1 MDKNAIKKFAVWAR
15 KELIE
20 RVSKKALA
28 YGITEHEV
36 YNPDADSVNGLVLT
50 AAQKKE
56 RKALTEQIFA
66 KGYKQ
71 VMEEVAYTWFNRF
84 CALRFMEVN
93 GFLPSLVRVF
103 TNDKNEFRPQ
113 LLTEA
118 LELDLPGLDKQKIYE
133 LKEANADEELYK
145 YLLITQCNALNDELP
160 RMFQRI
166 EDYTELLFP
175 DNLLREGSVIEQMIT
190 LIPEED
196 WQDAVQIIGWL
207 YQYYNIEPK
216 KEVFANLDKN
226 IKIGKNDIPAA
237 TQLFTPD
244 WIVRYMVENS
254 LGRLVTSNQCIVN
267 SGQCIVDSESSINA
281 KLTTNNS
288 SLNTTNYPLAAWKYY
303 LPEAEQE
310 IVNSDQCSVDSES
323 SVNAKLTTNNF
334 SLTTTKCIDPCMGSG
349 HILAYLFDV
358 LMEVYRS
365 EGYRDRDAV
374 KNIINNN
381 LYGLDIDERAAQLA
395 YFAVMMQGRKY
406 DNRFLTRHYQPHIY
420 AVTESNGI
428 NRELLAY
435 FGVELDDLNREN
447 ALNQLNGMLDEME
460 DACEYGSLIT
470 VSEYDFALL
479 KDFAAAYDA
488 EQNLFASGALAP
500 LQERLQK
507 LIAVAET
514 LAQKYEVVVTN
525 PPYMGAGNMDEKLS
539 KYVKQH
545 YPDSKSDLFA
555 VFMEACHK
563 MTAENGY
570 QAMITMHS
578 WMFLSS
584 FEKLRAKIQKQNIVN
599 MVHLGARA
607 FEEIGGEVVQ
617 TTSFVL
623 ANKHI
628 DGYKGTYC
636 RLVEPTTQA
645 GKEEMFLAK
654 ENRYVA
660 CSDNFAKIPG
670 APVAYWVSEKFVDI
684 ISKGNS
690 IDNKFS
696 VGSGLSTSDNERFL
710 RFLWEP
716 AFDKISK
723 TGNDSLKWYFFQKG
737 GEYRKWYGNLQYVV
751 NWENN
756 GEEIKYWVT
765 HNPKDPKTTSWSRR
779 IFNTDLYFRKG
790 LTWSVIC
797 SNDISFRLSPSN
809 TMISNA
815 AGGIFGFEKHLD
827 DLYMLFAGI
836 NSKVWGKVF
845 RLLNPTIN
853 YSSGIIQK
861 APIPG
866 LREKTINIVQQN
878 ISLSKS
884 DWDSFE
890 TSWDFAEHPLLVTS
904 DKCIVDSGQCS
915 VDSESSVN
923 AKLIT
928 NNFSLTTIAQAYQR
942 WKAVCNE
949 RFAQLKAN
957 EEELNRIFIDIYGL
971 QDELTPEVEEK
982 DVTVHRV
989 FDSKDDV
996 PEAMKGSNYILTQ
1009 QQVVKG
1015 LISYAV
1021 GCIFGRYS
1029 LDKSGL
1035 VYAGG
1040 EISDQWIEISGQYYL
1055 REVVEK
1061 YVAQELQRT
1070 YSMAEINVADGGDL
1084 PIGEITATRGAIFT
1098 FESDAKSSNINSV
1111 QYCRGTSKKLYEGIR
1126 ELSVNSQGIK
1136 CGAGNTAYDLCSPE
1150 ILDAIA
1156 SGTGSE
1162 LVQRGWQDADSI
1174 DWQAI
1179 HCKLTTNHYGAD
1191 KDAIIPISD
1200 NEYFNDD
1207 IVARFVEFIK
1217 IAFGADEKMLEAN
1230 LNFIATA
1237 LGGNGSARD
1246 VIRAY
1251 FNNGFYADHC
1261 KTYQKRP
1268 IYWLFDSG
1276 KKNGFKCLIYM
1287 HRYQKDTIA
1296 RIRTDYL
1303 HEQQSRYRTA
1313 ISDLQNRI
1321 DNAVSTGVR
1330 VKLQKQ
1336 LATVQAQVEEARLYE
1351 EKIHHLADQMLGID
1365 LDDGVKRNY
1374 AIFKDV
1380 LARIK

>member
-254 LGRLVTSNQCIVN
+254 LGRLVNN
-267 SGQCIVDSESSINA
+267 ASSDNA
-281 KLTTNNS
+281 QPT
-288 SLNTTNYPLAAWKYY
+288 TTNYPLESWKYY

-310 IVNSDQCSVDSES
+310 TEVRKQLAQLS
-323 SVNAKLTTNNF
+323 TTNF

-420 AVTESNGI
+420 AITESNGI
-428 NRELLAY
+428 DRELLAY
-435 FGVELDDLNREN
+435 FGVELDALNREN

-479 KDFAAAYDA
+479 RDFAAAYDA

-500 LQERLQK
+500 LQERLQQ
-507 LIAVAET
+507 LIAVAEM

-555 VFMEACHK
+555 VFMEACHN

-584 FEKLRAKIQKQNIVN
+584 FEKPRAKIQKLNIVN

-623 ANKHI
+623 TNKHI

-654 ENRYVA
+654 ENRYVV

-670 APVAYWVSEKFVDI
+670 APVAYWVSDKLINIFQNSHMLADYTLPKVGLQ
-684 ISKGNS
+684 SGNTDLF
-690 IDNKFS
+690 I
-696 VGSGLSTSDNERFL
+696 R
-710 RFLWEP
+710 LWYEVSLMNT
-716 AFDKISK
+716 AIYEFDDTK
-723 TGNDSLKWYFFQKG
+723 KWYPLIKG
-737 GEYRKWYGNLQYVV
+737 GTFRKWYGNNFNII

-756 GEEIKYWVT
+756 GSEIKKCKGARPQNLQYYFKPMICCQALTNNENAYKYESGGKIPDVNYRFMTISEKYLKIFLGLMNTSIVSHVT
-765 HNPKDPKTTSWSRR
+765 AVFSGTTALN
-779 IFNTDLYFRKG
+779 IYDLLRF
-790 LTWSVIC
+790 
-797 SNDISFRLSPSN
+797 
-809 TMISNA
+809 
-815 AGGIFGFEKHLD
+815 
-827 DLYMLFAGI
+827 
-836 NSKVWGKVF
+836 
-845 RLLNPTIN
+845 
-853 YSSGIIQK
+853 
-861 APIPG
+861 PIVVENG
-866 LREKTINIVQQN
+866 SLVKEFVNQN
-878 ISLSKS
+878 ISISKS

-904 DKCIVDSGQCS
+904 GQCIVNRK
-915 VDSESSVN
+915 SSVN
-923 AKLIT
+923 AKLST
-928 NNFSLTTIAQAYQR
+928 NNFSLTTNNAQLTTNNSSLSTIAQAYQR

-982 DVTVHRV
+982 DVTVHRI

-1009 QQVVKG
+1009 QQVVKS

-1021 GCIFGRYS
+1021 GCMFGRYS
-1029 LDKSGL
+1029 LDKPGL

-1040 EISDQWIEISGQYYL
+1040 EW
-1055 REVVEK
+1055 
-1061 YVAQELQRT
+1061 
-1070 YSMAEINVADGGDL
+1070 
-1084 PIGEITATRGAIFT
+1084 
-1098 FESDAKSSNINSV
+1098 
-1111 QYCRGTSKKLYEGIR
+1111 
-1126 ELSVNSQGIK
+1126 
-1136 CGAGNTAYDLCSPE
+1136 
-1150 ILDAIA
+1150 
-1156 SGTGSE
+1156 
-1162 LVQRGWQDADSI
+1162 DADNYRTF
-1174 DWQAI
+1174 A
-1179 HCKLTTNHYGAD
+1179 AD

-1217 IAFGADEKMLEAN
+1217 TAFGADEKTLEAN

-1321 DNAVSTGVR
+1321 DNAASTGVR

-1351 EKIHHLADQMLGID
+1351 EKIHHLADQMLEID
-1365 LDDGVKRNY
+1365 LDDGVKHNY

-1380 LARIK
+1380 LAKIK